1 MSANPFFMRFVE
13 RQDNQEATLRTGVK
27 AGAEGD
33 DKKKPKKNYEKG
45 WECMKYPSDD
55 DEPVIEW

>member
-1 MSANPFFMRFVE
+1 MSANPFFMRFIE
-13 RQDNQEATLRTGVK
+13 RQDNQEAAVRTGVK
-27 AGAEGD
+27 AGAETD
-33 DKKKPKKNYEKG
+33 KKPKDKKPWEKG